1 MNSTAN
7 KLWRLMTPTERRDAL
22 ALFGLMLVG
31 MLFETLSVGLVVPAL
46 ALMSR
51 ADFMTHFPVVAS
63 WLTVF
68 GHPTR
73 EVLVVAGMLALVG
86 VYAAKTVFLTF
97 LTLRQSRFV
106 FRLQSEVSQRLFLT
120 YLRQSYSFHLRR
132 NSAQLIR
139 NALGE
144 VDILTQNGV
153 LQGLIFLTESSVMLG
168 ILALLVYVQP
178 LGALLAGGTLT
189 LFGGIFYWVI
199 RARTLRWGETRHMHD
214 GMRVQHLQQGLGGV
228 KDVKLL
234 GREDEF
240 VAQYELHARGAARV
254 GELQHTLTQAPR
266 FVLEFLAVIALAVLV
281 AVMIGQG
288 RPFDE
293 LLPTLGL
300 FGAAA
305 FRILPSATRIIN
317 AAQVVRNSVPAVNVL
332 YHELCELDQHVPIS
346 TSGAVEFRHSLTLE
360 DVRFQYPETDTPA
373 LSDLRL
379 SISSGETIGIVGGSG
394 AGKSTLVD
402 LVLGLLAPCG
412 GVIRVDGLDIQRNL
426 RGWQDRIGYVP
437 QTIFLT
443 DDTLRR
449 NIAFGIADA
458 EIDESAVW
466 RAAQLAQIDRFIREL
481 PQNLDTK
488 VGERGVRLSGGQL
501 QRIGIAR
508 ALYHD
513 PDVLIL
519 DEATSSL
526 DTATELGVMDS
537 VRALH
542 GEKTII
548 IVAHRLS
555 TVEKCDRLYRLEA
568 GRIVAT
574 GEAAQV
580 IATVRGAAI

>member
-1 MNSTAN
+1 VISTAN
-7 KLWRLMTPTERRDAL
+7 KLWRLMSPIERRGAL
-22 ALFGLMLVG
+22 ALLGLMLLG
-31 MLFETLSVGLVVPAL
+31 MVFETLSVGLVVPAL
-46 ALMSR
+46 ALMGR
-51 ADFMTHFPVVAS
+51 ADFLTRYPAVAS
-63 WLTVF
+63 WLTRF

-73 EVLVVAGMLALVG
+73 EQLVVAGMLVLVG
-86 VYAAKTVFLTF
+86 VYAVKTVFLSF
-97 LTLRQSRFV
+97 LTFRQSRFV
-106 FRLQSEVSQRLFLT
+106 FGLQSEVSQRLFMT

-153 LQGLIFLTESSVMLG
+153 LQGLVFLTESLVMLG

-178 LGALLAGGTLT
+178 LGALLAGGILT
-189 LFGGIFYWVI
+189 LFGWGSYWLT
-199 RARTLRWGETRHMHD
+199 RERTLRWGEIRHMHD

-228 KDVKLL
+228 KEVKLL
-234 GREDEF
+234 GREAEF
-240 VAQYELHARGAARV
+240 VAQYELHARGTARV
-254 GELQHTLTQAPR
+254 GELQHTLTQLPR
-266 FVLEFLAVIALAVLV
+266 FAVEFLAVIALAVLV

-305 FRILPSATRIIN
+305 FRIMPSATRIIN

-332 YHELCELDQHVPIS
+332 HHELCELDQHAPSS

-373 LSDLRL
+373 LSGVRLR
-379 SISSGETIGIVGGSG
+379 IAAGETIGIIGESG

-402 LVLGLLAPCG
+402 VVLGLLAPDS
-412 GVIRVDGLDIQRNL
+412 GVIRVDDQDIQSNL
-426 RGWQDRIGYVP
+426 RGWQDTIGYVP

-466 RAAQLAQIDRFIREL
+466 RAARLAQIDRFIREL
-481 PQNLDTK
+481 PLELDTK

-513 PDVLIL
+513 PDVLVL

-526 DTATELGVMDS
+526 DTATERGVMEA
-537 VRALH
+537 VRVLH
-542 GEKTII
+542 GEKTIV

-555 TVEKCDRLYRLEA
+555 TVERCDRLYRLEA
-568 GRIVAT
+568 GRIVET
-574 GEAAQV
+574 GEAAQLL
-580 IATVRGAAI
+580 AAVRSTST